1 MAANKVMKFWAVC
14 LAVLGKLLASLG
26 VSATASAA
34 RRDAAIYERTLG
46 STDPGPTP
54 PKAVAGSEP
63 SHDPGT
69 VTPAAEPVRPHV
81 PAARTAPRYGQ
92 SGSVR
97 MMRPLPSL
105 PPTIKQRIGAEA
117 HGASPTSR
125 TARTRV
131 FAGSVP
137 LSSVPADAALHGGSG
152 PVTPLIPAARGRS
165 HSARAV

>member
-1 MAANKVMKFWAVC
+1 MAATKVMKFWAVC

-26 VSATASAA
+26 VSAAASAA

-46 STDPGPTP
+46 SANPAPTTP
-54 PKAVAGSEP
+54 EAVPGSEP
-63 SHDPGT
+63 DHEPGT
-69 VTPAAEPVRPHV
+69 VTPAAEPVRPLV

-97 MMRPLPSL
+97 LMHPLPSL

-131 FAGSVP
+131 CAPVYSLPV
-137 LSSVPADAALHGGSG
+137 DAALHGGAA
-152 PVTPLIPAARGRS
+152 TPLIPAARGRS

>member
-1 MAANKVMKFWAVC
+1 MAATKVMKFWAAC

-26 VSATASAA
+26 VSAAASAA

-46 STDPGPTP
+46 STDPGPAT
-54 PKAVAGSEP
+54 PKAVTGNEP
-63 SHDPGT
+63 DHDPA
-69 VTPAAEPVRPHV
+69 VTPAAEPVRPLV

-97 MMRPLPSL
+97 LMHPLPSL

-117 HGASPTSR
+117 HGSSPTSR

-131 FAGSVP
+131 FAGSAP
-137 LSSVPADAALHGGSG
+137 LYSAPADAALHGGSA
-152 PVTPLIPAARGRS
+152 PVTPLIPAARDRS
-165 HSARAV
+165 HNARAV